1 MDDFVNIGAEKNLNA
16 RVYEAIRDYLLR
28 PDTPPGLRLY
38 EEELSKQIGVS
49 RTPVKSALNRLQQ
62 EGLVTIIPNRGAH
75 KVQLSW
81 QEAIEIVKVRG
92 TLESLS
98 LELAQDFDKE
108 RAVENLLR
116 LVPDIDSLN
125 TPEDIVTYPE
135 LDRQFHREL
144 IRIGNSTLI
153 PKIIKSLDILFHLI
167 RSVVIQDT
175 TRIRRSIEGH
185 KMIIE
190 ALRAGDVKIAKR
202 HMVNGYESAIQD
214 LEEKRKIVPGLFRQP

>member
-1 MDDFVNIGAEKNLNA
+1 MDDFVKIGAEKNLNA

-28 PDTPPGLRLY
+28 PDTSPGLRLY

-81 QEAIEIVKVRG
+81 QEAIEIIKVRG

-98 LELAQDFDKE
+98 LEFAQDFDKE
-108 RAVENLLR
+108 RAVENLSK

-125 TPEDIVTYPE
+125 TPEDIATYPE

-144 IRIGNSTLI
+144 IRIGNSALI
-153 PKIIKSLDILFHLI
+153 PKIIRSLDILFHLI
-167 RSVVIQDT
+167 RSVVMQDT

-190 ALRAGDVKIAKR
+190 ALRVGDVKLAKSY
-202 HMVNGYESAIQD
+202 MVNGYESAIQD